1 MLTKG
6 NRRRGSGL
14 WPRVSLPDCG
24 IFRFACIFDRPR
36 APPPSRLAPDTGIC
50 RCTKF
55 SVWCTPRWGVASA
68 VERVIWGCSCIKPY
82 QGPGPFTANAQP
94 LSGRSA
100 HAGVEDKHRGGDAS
114 GQASSF
120 LGVIRRVHMWSPA
133 HGPRQLR
140 RSARSKNNPGVHKA
154 VCKHLRVCTLAAA
167 MPHAHRP
174 STLGTGR
181 DTKRTGQAMCEFGAL
196 TVQVVCLGMD
206 GGSNQMRTGSW
217 QRALADRGGL
227 SLVLTVAK

>member
-1 MLTKG
+1 
-6 NRRRGSGL
+6 
-14 WPRVSLPDCG
+14 
-24 IFRFACIFDRPR
+24 
-36 APPPSRLAPDTGIC
+36 
-50 RCTKF
+50 
-55 SVWCTPRWGVASA
+55 
-68 VERVIWGCSCIKPY
+68 
-82 QGPGPFTANAQP
+82 
-94 LSGRSA
+94 
-100 HAGVEDKHRGGDAS
+100 
-114 GQASSF
+114 
-120 LGVIRRVHMWSPA
+120 MWSPA

-206 GGSNQMRTGSW
+206 GGSKQMRTGSW

-227 SLVLTVAK
+227 SLALTVAKVRVRSAPRFRLTHAHERQSAPRLRTLASCLPAGLRKPSVSMHLRSTAGAAPFPARARHRYL

>member
-100 HAGVEDKHRGGDAS
+100 HAGVRTNTGAGMRRVRHRVSSMLSVASTCGPPPMDRGSSEDPRGPRTTPVCTKQYAS
-114 GQASSF
+114 ICACAPLQRLCRTLTDPARWARGAILNGPDKQCASS
-120 LGVIRRVHMWSPA
+120 VH
-133 HGPRQLR
+133 
-140 RSARSKNNPGVHKA
+140 
-154 VCKHLRVCTLAAA
+154 
-167 MPHAHRP
+167 
-174 STLGTGR
+174 
-181 DTKRTGQAMCEFGAL
+181 
-196 TVQVVCLGMD
+196 
-206 GGSNQMRTGSW
+206 
-217 QRALADRGGL
+217 
-227 SLVLTVAK
+227 

>member
-1 MLTKG
+1 
-6 NRRRGSGL
+6 
-14 WPRVSLPDCG
+14 
-24 IFRFACIFDRPR
+24 
-36 APPPSRLAPDTGIC
+36 
-50 RCTKF
+50 
-55 SVWCTPRWGVASA
+55 
-68 VERVIWGCSCIKPY
+68 
-82 QGPGPFTANAQP
+82 
-94 LSGRSA
+94 
-100 HAGVEDKHRGGDAS
+100 
-114 GQASSF
+114 
-120 LGVIRRVHMWSPA
+120 MWSPA

-206 GGSNQMRTGSW
+206 GGSKQMRTGSGSALEPTEEDFPSLCPW
-217 QRALADRGGL
+217 KSGVWSASPVLAHACSRRAIGAEAQDSGL
-227 SLVLTVAK
+227 VCVPAAGLRNLRERASSTTAGAAPFPARARHRYLYV